1 MHAASLP
8 RRMPTGPLRRH
19 SALKV
24 SEPRLRFRRQEAE
37 LNAPGKPDAR
47 LTVVCFGASSGGFD
61 AYCTILGLL
70 PSDTGMAYIIVHHQ
84 PADGKSLLVQI
95 LPRVTDMPVILVA
108 DGERVKA
115 DHVYVVPAGMQVTMD
130 GDEFRIRTLLKTPG
144 WPKNITIFL
153 QSLAED
159 RQKRAIAVIL
169 SGFDSDGAAALKS
182 IKDAGGIVF
191 AQEFQ
196 SAKQP
201 DMPQSAVATG
211 CVDRLLQPAEIAFQL
226 ERIGEERARLRN
238 KPGETKETI
247 LVALGENPVA
257 SRNVKPRVARTTP
270 LHGKG
275 ASAKKNLEGS
285 GHLQKPLRQSGN
297 GPFRTWGESI

>member
-1 MHAASLP
+1 
-8 RRMPTGPLRRH
+8 
-19 SALKV
+19 LKV

-130 GDEFRIRTLLKTPG
+130 GDRFRIRNLLKTRG

-153 QSLAED
+153 HSLARD

-169 SGFDSDGAAALKS
+169 SGFDSDGAAALRS
-182 IKDAGGIVF
+182 IKEAGGIVF
-191 AQEFQ
+191 AQEFRT
-196 SAKQP
+196 AREP
-201 DMPQSAVATG
+201 DMPQNAVKTG

-226 ERIGEERARLRN
+226 ERIGEERARFKLD
-238 KPGETKETI
+238 PGEIGKETPWPKSENLI
-247 LVALGENPVA
+247 MPEEKKPQEARITKRHGDRPSAREKTGKAGLGH
-257 SRNVKPRVARTTP
+257 R
-270 LHGKG
+270 
-275 ASAKKNLEGS
+275 
-285 GHLQKPLRQSGN
+285 RQSLG
-297 GPFRTWGESI
+297 RGEEVPVRAK

>member
-1 MHAASLP
+1 
-8 RRMPTGPLRRH
+8 MPTDPAGRH
-19 SALKV
+19 PGSRV
-24 SEPRLRFRRQEAE
+24 PEPRLRIGGAQM
-37 LNAPGKPDAR
+37 NVHMPGTPDDH
-47 LTVVCFGASSGGFD
+47 LTVVCFGASSGGFE

-84 PADGKSLLVQI
+84 PADGKSLLVEI
-95 LPRVTDMPVILVA
+95 LPRVTDMPVILVT
-108 DGERVKA
+108 DRERVKA

-130 GDEFRIRTLLKTPG
+130 GDQFRIRTLLKTPG

-159 RQKRAIAVIL
+159 RRKRAIAVIL

-191 AQEFQ
+191 AQEFRT
-196 SAKQP
+196 AKQP

-226 ERIGEERARLRN
+226 ERIGEERARFRN
-238 KPGETKETI
+238 GPGEAKAESI
-247 LVALGENPVA
+247 LPKGENQV
-257 SRNVKPRVARTTP
+257 SREKMKPRLAYIKGSR
-270 LHGKG
+270 GKG
-275 ASAKKNLEGS
+275 ASAGKDVGETPS
-285 GHLQKPLRQSGN
+285 GRHQESTGPREK
-297 GPFRTWGESI
+297 GPFRTRGGLI